1 MRAWR
6 LLSFL
11 IVLSLLAV
19 PAASAQETTGSVIG
33 TVSDTQG
40 TVLRGVKVSVS
51 SPSLIG
57 GPRTADT
64 GADGRFSVTQLVP
77 GVYDI
82 HFEPSDSK
90 QYCFEPHHIK
100 IEVALNRTVT
110 VLPKL
115 KLLLKPKVPP
125 EPQGEIEE
133 SITVTAQ
140 ADVTQTGISTIFPAE
155 YLDHTAISSQ
165 GRTYQLAIGRTAG
178 VDSSTGEPR
187 AFGSIVSENSYFID
201 GIDTTDPL
209 TGTVGVNF
217 PFDAIAEMSIQT
229 GFAAEYGRATGAV
242 VNIVTKFGGEKF
254 SGTLDARYSGNQF
267 NENGTHFN
275 RDTNKTEFLK
285 PAATLGGPIR
295 SGKIWFFTAFESI
308 DSKST
313 PAGSALTADLRGTD
327 SLIKGTF
334 QMTPNWSGVAKY
346 SSAPIHI
353 DNFNADLGVEPAAAE
368 EQRQGGS
375 IYQAE
380 VAWDDPNSKLHFQLR
395 GGVENSVLDRFP
407 QTGNLETPAIVD
419 QLTGISSNNFFNSQ
433 SSRRN
438 RDELQASLADS
449 VEQALGSHAF
459 KLGVSQSNTRLLAKN
474 NFTGGA
480 FYQDFNGP
488 INPNAFLLLQEPL
501 DFARFTGVLDSA
513 FLQDAW
519 QPSERITLQLGL
531 RYDQVKF
538 KNDARVQISNQHSLQ
553 PRLGF
558 AIDLTNDAKTALRG
572 SYGLYMSPNS
582 LALPLLTR
590 TNNAPLLLYAPC
602 SAYFSNA
609 ADCAAHGPFGPAG
622 YLQNDPLRRDPLGY
636 FKFTELNTAP
646 TVIQP
651 DLKPMTTTE
660 YTVAL
665 ERRISDQTIMELS
678 YIHKR
683 THDIFE
689 DTCAENVPNPTFD
702 PNESNC
708 PTFEVANLPAAKRDY
723 QGVLLTLD
731 NHLSEHFQVKA
742 SYVFSKSRGSI
753 EYTQNAGQDF
763 DVFPTLFVNRYGYLS
778 DDRRHRVRLDG
789 FVRLPLDWNFAIQSD
804 YSSPF
809 PYSKVTPALTDVEY
823 LAPRGAFRANS
834 TFNISLEVRKS
845 FPIGPLHGEVIGSV
859 LNLLGTEQVTS
870 VCENALGCGGSIA
883 WGGATGYTQP
893 RHYEVGLRLVF

>member
-1 MRAWR
+1 
-6 LLSFL
+6 
-11 IVLSLLAV
+11 V
-19 PAASAQETTGSVIG
+19 
-33 TVSDTQG
+33 TVYI
-40 TVLRGVKVSVS
+40 S

-57 GPRTADT
+57 GTRNAVT
-64 GADGRFSVTQLVP
+64 GPDGRFSFAQLAP

-90 QYCFEPHHIK
+90 QYRFEPHDIK

-115 KLLLKPKVPP
+115 KLLPKPESPS
-125 EPQGEIEE
+125 EPQGAFGD

-140 ADVTQTGISTIFPAE
+140 ADVTQTGISTIFPGE
-155 YLDHTAISSQ
+155 YLDRTSTSSQ
-165 GRTYQLAIGRTAG
+165 ARTYQLAIGRAPG

-217 PFDAIAEMSIQT
+217 PFDAIGEISVQT

-242 VNIVTKFGGEKF
+242 INIVTKRGGEKF
-254 SGTLDARYSGNQF
+254 SGTLDARYSANQF
-267 NENGTHFN
+267 NENGTHFD

-295 SGKIWFFTAFESI
+295 PDKIWFFTAFESI
-308 DSKST
+308 DSQST
-313 PAGSALTADLRGTD
+313 PAGSALTSALRGTD
-327 SLIKGTF
+327 SLLKGTF

-353 DNFNADLGVEPAAAE
+353 DNFNAGLGVEPAAAE
-368 EQRQGGS
+368 EQRQGDS

-380 VAWDDPNSKLHFQLR
+380 VAWDLSSKLNFQLQ
-395 GGVENSVLDRFP
+395 GGVESSFLDRFP

-419 QLTGISSNNFFNSQ
+419 LLTGIFSNNYFDSQ

-438 RDELQASLADS
+438 RDELQASLTDS
-449 VEQALGSHAF
+449 VDQALGSHVF
-459 KLGVSQSNTRLLAKN
+459 KLGVSQSDTRLLAKN

-480 FYQDFNGP
+480 FYEDFNGP

-519 QPSERITLQLGL
+519 QPRPWLTLQLGL
-531 RYDQVKF
+531 RYDQIKF
-538 KNDARVQISNQHSLQ
+538 KNDAGVQISDQHSLQ

-558 AIDLTNDAKTALRG
+558 AINLTGDAKTALRG

-602 SAYFSNA
+602 SAYFSSA

-622 YLQNDPLRRDPLGY
+622 YLQNDPLRRDSLGY
-636 FKFTELNTAP
+636 FKFNELNTNP

-651 DLKPMTTTE
+651 GLKPMTTTE

-665 ERRISDQTIMELS
+665 ERQIFDRTIIELA

-689 DTCAENVPNPTFD
+689 DTCAENVPNPTVD
-702 PNESNC
+702 PNEGNC

-731 NHLSEHFQVKA
+731 NHLSEWFQIKA
-742 SYVFSKSRGSI
+742 SYVYSKSRGSI
-753 EYTQNAGQDF
+753 EYTQNAGHDF
-763 DVFPTLFVNRYGYLS
+763 DAFPTLFVNRYGYLS

-789 FVRLPLDWNFAIQSD
+789 FVRLPRDWNLAIQSD

-809 PYSKVTPALTDVEY
+809 PYSKVAPALTDVEY
-823 LAPRGAFRANS
+823 LAPRGDFRASS
-834 TFNISLEVRKS
+834 TFSVSLEVRKG
-845 FPIGPLHGEVIGSV
+845 FPVGPLHGEVIGSI

>member
-1 MRAWR
+1 M
-6 LLSFL
+6 
-11 IVLSLLAV
+11 
-19 PAASAQETTGSVIG
+19 ASAQETTGGMIGIVRDYQGAAFPSV
-33 TVSDTQG
+33 T
-40 TVLRGVKVSVS
+40 LCLS

-57 GPRTADT
+57 TKKVTTGP
-64 GADGRFSVTQLVP
+64 DGRFSFTHLAP
-77 GVYDI
+77 GVYYV
-82 HFEPSDSK
+82 HFVPSNPRESSFEPRGLK
-90 QYCFEPHHIK
+90 VEI
-100 IEVALNRTVT
+100 ALNRTAT

-115 KLLLKPKVPP
+115 KLRSKPEVPP
-125 EPQGEIEE
+125 DPQVTFKD
-133 SITVTAQ
+133 SITVT
-140 ADVTQTGISTIFPAE
+140 ADVTQTGINTVFPGE
-155 YLDHTAISSQ
+155 YLDRTSTGSQ
-165 GRTYQLAIGRTAG
+165 ARTYQLAIGRAPG
-178 VDSSTGEPR
+178 VDSSTSEPR
-187 AFGSIVSENSYFID
+187 AFGSIISENSYFID

-217 PFDAIAEMSIQT
+217 PFDAIKEISVQT

-242 VNIVTKFGGEKF
+242 INIVTKSGGEEF
-254 SGTLDARYSGNQF
+254 SGTLDARYSDNQF

-285 PAATLGGPIR
+285 PSATLGGPVLP
-295 SGKIWFFTAFESI
+295 GKIWFFTAFESI

-313 PAGSALTADLRGTD
+313 PTGSALTSDLRGTD
-327 SLIKGTF
+327 SLLKGTF

-346 SSAPIHI
+346 SSAPIHV
-353 DNFNADLGVEPAAAE
+353 DNFNAGLGVEPAAAE
-368 EQRQGGS
+368 EQRQGNS

-380 VAWDDPNSKLHFQLR
+380 VAWDDPSTKLHFQLQ
-395 GGVENSVLDRFP
+395 GGTESSFLDRLP
-407 QTGNLETPAIVD
+407 QTGNLEIPAIVD
-419 QLTGISSNNFFNSQ
+419 LLTGIFSNNYFDSQ

-438 RDELQASLADS
+438 RDELQASLTDS
-449 VEQALGSHAF
+449 VDQALGSHVF
-459 KLGVSQSNTRLLAKN
+459 KLGVSQSQTRLLAKN
-474 NFTGGA
+474 NLTGGS

-531 RYDQVKF
+531 RYDQIKF
-538 KNDARVQISNQHSLQ
+538 KNDAGVQVSDQHSLQ

-558 AIDLTNDAKTALRG
+558 AINLTGDAKTALRG

-602 SAYFSNA
+602 SAHFSSA
-609 ADCAAHGPFGPAG
+609 AECAALGPFGPAG

-636 FKFTELNTAP
+636 FKVNEVNTNP
-646 TVIQP
+646 TIIQP
-651 DLKPMTTTE
+651 GLKPMTTTE

-689 DTCAENVPNPTFD
+689 DTCAENVPNPTAD
-702 PNESNC
+702 PDESNC

-742 SYVFSKSRGSI
+742 SYVYSKSRGSI
-753 EYTQNAGQDF
+753 EYTQDAGPDF
-763 DVFPTLFVNRYGYLS
+763 DFFPTLFVNRYGYLS

-789 FVRLPLDWNFAIQSD
+789 FVHLPFGWNLAIQSD
-804 YSSPF
+804 YSSSF

-823 LAPRGAFRANS
+823 LAPRSAFRANS
-834 TFNISLEVRKS
+834 TFNISLEARKG
-845 FPIGPLHGEVIGSV
+845 FPIGPLHGEVIGSI

-870 VCENALGCGGSIA
+870 VCENALGCGGAIA